1 MQPESYHHARDP
13 FAQGLTGDGKADIV
27 GFGDAGV
34 FVAVSQGA
42 GMFNYSPSPV
52 LQDFSY
58 DAGGWR
64 VDRNPRFLARVAAS
78 QRADIVGFGN
88 VGVRTALSTA
98 NGGFGQAQLAAPDFG
113 YWARS
118 W

>member
-1 MQPESYHHARDP
+1 
-13 FAQGLTGDGKADIV
+13 
-27 GFGDAGV
+27 
-34 FVAVSQGA
+34 VSQG
-42 GMFNYSPSPV
+42 GGVFNYTPAPV
-52 LQDFSY
+52 LQDFCY

-78 QRADIVGFGN
+78 QRADIIGFGN

-98 NGGFGQAQLAAPDFG
+98 NGAFAQAQLAAPDFG
-113 YWARS
+113 YWARP